1 MKRIICVLLSIIMTF
16 CIFPSCTA
24 NEDIKLSEKYVL
36 KNGYLYNITEKT
48 APSDF
53 LEREPFIVSLSSEN
67 EYIATGDIA
76 TDINGDKHQIVI
88 FGDADGDG
96 EIKVYDYFLVKRMY
110 FNNVNL
116 APVFVEACKKGD
128 EVTVYDYILVKR
140 HVLGNYNMSLYSHK
154 EPTQLPD
161 SPTDKPDAE
170 LVKIAYIP
178 LDNRPVNKERVEFL
192 AGSAGFELLIPDE
205 DLYRTALDNMTPNS
219 DGSTIGNRKALLEWL
234 KSVESECDYF
244 VISLDQLI
252 SGGLVGSRYLS
263 NTDLSFEMEV
273 SDYIIELA
281 KTKHVVLFDTVMRLA
296 STVGYQGYDL
306 NTYNTLRSY
315 GQKARKQL
323 SGSQLTVDN
332 IIAGY
337 RYDANGRYISVAVSD
352 ERLDRYLAS
361 RERKLRVIDYLLTN
375 ASEDIE
381 RIYIGVDDSSPEITI
396 QTNEINYITSLGGEN
411 MTLFAGA
418 DELGL
423 MGIAAVATDV
433 YGQAECNVT
442 YFGEGKSWAADGFDT
457 DTLEACIN
465 KHFSSIGATTDSKSE
480 NALQVLVLTQ
490 SNSRSYYADQL
501 MKRAVANI
509 NAGIPTCIIDASNN
523 NHELPQKMLDYD
535 YDIAK
540 LLGYS
545 NWNTVAN
552 ATGIAVSNAVA
563 RYLYL
568 YNSENV
574 TEESN
579 KAFLKTLT
587 FGLIKDISYKR
598 KGITNLNDSS
608 AYGPATIIKR
618 VNESEIMVKD
628 GEFAPH
634 GKVSVSN
641 FRYPW
646 NRSFEATFDVSVS

>member
-1 MKRIICVLLSIIMTF
+1 MTF
-16 CIFPSCTA
+16 CVFPSCTA
-24 NEDIKLSEKYVL
+24 KEEITLDEKYVL
-36 KNGYLYNITEKT
+36 RDGYLYNITEKT
-48 APSDF
+48 SPADF
-53 LEREPFIVSLSSEN
+53 LEDEPFIVSLSSEN
-67 EYIATGDIA
+67 EYIATGDTAI
-76 TDINGDKHQIVI
+76 DINGDEHKIVI

-96 EIKVYDYFLVKRMY
+96 KIKVYDYILVKRMY
-110 FNNVNL
+110 FNNVTL
-116 APVFVEACKKGD
+116 EDVFAEACKKDD

-140 HVLGNYNMSLYSHK
+140 HVLGNYNISSKPHK
-154 EPTQLPD
+154 EPG
-161 SPTDKPDAE
+161 SSTDKPENGSA
-170 LVKIAYIP
+170 VKIAYIP

-192 AGSAGFELLIPDE
+192 AGAAGFELLIPDE

-234 KSVESECDYF
+234 RSVEQDCDYF
-244 VISLDQLI
+244 VISLDQMI

-263 NTDLSFEMEV
+263 NTDLSFETEV
-273 SDYIIELA
+273 CDYIIDLA
-281 KTKHVVLFDTVMRLA
+281 KTKHVILFDTVMRLA

-306 NTYNTLRSY
+306 DTYNTLRSY
-315 GQKARKQL
+315 GKQARKQL

-337 RYDANGRYISVAVSD
+337 RYDTNGNYISVTVSD

-396 QTNEINYITSLGGEN
+396 QTNEINYITSIGGDN
-411 MTLFAGA
+411 MTVFAGA

-442 YFGEGKSWAADGFDT
+442 YFGEGKTWSADGFDT
-457 DTLEACIN
+457 DTLETCIN
-465 KHFSSIGATTDSKSE
+465 KHISSIGATYDSKSE
-480 NALQVLVLTQ
+480 DALQVLVLTQ

-501 MKRAVANI
+501 MKQAVANI
-509 NAGIPTCIIDASNN
+509 SAGVPTCIIDASNN
-523 NHELPQKMLDYD
+523 NYELPQKMLDYD
-535 YDIAK
+535 YDIAC

-552 ATGIAVSNAVA
+552 ATGIALSNAVA
-563 RYLYL
+563 RYAYI
-568 YNSENV
+568 YNSETV

-579 KAFLKTLT
+579 DDFLKTLT

-598 KGITNLNDSS
+598 MGITNLSDNS
-608 AYGPATIIKR
+608 AYGPATIVKR
-618 VNESEIMVKD
+618 VNESDIMVAN
-628 GEFAPH
+628 GEYASH
-634 GKVSVSN
+634 GKVSVSD

-646 NRSFEATFDVSVS
+646 NRTFEATFVVSVA